1 MEVEMTSDLG
11 AKAPKYQRIA
21 DELRRD
27 IKNGTYGPGQRLPAE
42 AALLERFRA
51 TFPSLSLET
60 MRSAIRVLR
69 AEGIVEARQGVG
81 TFVSSNRRLQRRSRN
96 RYGRARTDG
105 KLLTSHLRH
114 EIPFAGRGPIPEHVA
129 ETAGMEPGEEVV
141 LRRRLLFDRES
152 GKLQEIGASYL
163 PLDFAGGTFL
173 EEPTVVPKALFLC
186 VEDLSGKKYA
196 HARDHW
202 QWRMP
207 APAEAEALQI
217 APGNG
222 VVHLIHVARAQDDTI
237 LEVSES
243 IWPADRI
250 EIIDEYD
257 VTQEPEDAEGLSDV

>member
-1 MEVEMTSDLG
+1 MTDDLG
-11 AKAPKYQRIA
+11 TKAPKYQRIA

-27 IKNGTYGPGQRLPAE
+27 IKSGKYEPGERLPAE

-60 MRSAIRVLR
+60 LRSAIRVLR

-81 TFVSSNRRLQRRSRN
+81 TFVSTNRRLQRRSRD

-105 KLLTSHLRH
+105 KLLTAHLRH
-114 EIPFAGRGPIPEHVA
+114 EIPFAGRGPVPEHIA
-129 ETAGMEPGEEVV
+129 KAADMEPGEEVV
-141 LRRRLLFDRES
+141 IRRRILSDS
-152 GKLQEIGASYL
+152 KTSKPQEVGASYI
-163 PLDFAGGTFL
+163 PVGIAGSTFL

-196 HARDHW
+196 QARDHW

-207 APAEAEALQI
+207 TSAEAEALQI
-217 APGNG
+217 SAGTG
-222 VVHLIHVARAQDDTI
+222 VVHVVHVARAQDDTV

-243 IWPADRI
+243 VWPADRI

-257 VTQEPEDAEGLSDV
+257 VTQQPEDAAGRSDI